1 MPDYHDIFWRL
12 LFGRIDC
19 AKEFFRFLL
28 KEKSKILDL
37 ENLVFIQE
45 IIYRKKKLLYDI
57 LIEIPI
63 RNSTEKLY
71 FLLEHKSRRANDF
84 EIQILKY
91 KSAIYK
97 WQKKEFGK
105 LFSIIPI
112 LFYQGLDNWDPE
124 EEIDEERKLS
134 NPILSENRQ
143 EILIFDLRKIDPM
156 NVFKSPEMKAG
167 MILLKII
174 RYPWDEFNDGWNK
187 IKEILNSMEE
197 SKKVD
202 LEEEMLDYIF
212 RSRTEDNTFLE
223 EAIMGKRVLTAYE
236 RAYEDGI
243 EKGKGE
249 GELKG
254 EFKNK
259 LETARK
265 MLVEGFHPE
274 QIIRITG
281 LSEAQLRENGI
292 L

>member
-1 MPDYHDIFWRL
+1 L

-19 AKEFFRFLL
+19 AIEFFRFLL
-28 KEKSKILDL
+28 KEKSEFLEL

-45 IIYRKKKLLYDI
+45 IFYRKKKLLYDI
-57 LIEIPI
+57 LIEVPL

-71 FLLEHKSRRANDF
+71 FLIEHKSRRANDF

-91 KSAIYK
+91 KSAIHK

-105 LFSIIPI
+105 LSSIILI

-124 EEIDEERKLS
+124 REFEEVRNLK
-134 NPILSENRQ
+134 NPISNGAKE
-143 EILIFDLRKIDPM
+143 EILIFDLRKIQPLRDFE
-156 NVFKSPEMKAG
+156 NPELKAG
-167 MILLKII
+167 MLLLKII
-174 RYPWDEFNDGWNK
+174 RDPWDDFIDGWNK

-236 RAYEDGI
+236 RAFEDG
-243 EKGKGE
+243 EMK

-254 EFKNK
+254 EYKNK

>member
-1 MPDYHDIFWRL
+1 M
-12 LFGRIDC
+12 
-19 AKEFFRFLL
+19 L
-28 KEKSKILDL
+28 KEKSELL
-37 ENLVFIQE
+37 ELEKLIFIQE

-57 LIEIPI
+57 LYEIPI

-91 KSAIYK
+91 KSAIHK

-105 LFSIIPI
+105 LYYIIPI

-124 EEIDEERKLS
+124 REFEEVRNIK
-134 NPILSENRQ
+134 NPISNGTKE

-156 NVFKSPEMKAG
+156 SEFKSPELKAG
-167 MILLKII
+167 MLLLKII
-174 RYPWDEFNDGWNK
+174 RYPWDEFINGWNK